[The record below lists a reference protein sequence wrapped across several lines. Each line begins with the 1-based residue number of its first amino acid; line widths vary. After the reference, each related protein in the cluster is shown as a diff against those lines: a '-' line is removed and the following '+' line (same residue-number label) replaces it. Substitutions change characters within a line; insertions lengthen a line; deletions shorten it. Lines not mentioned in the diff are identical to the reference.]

1 MSENIHAEDFSKG
14 YEFLL
19 DSLSEEESKEF
30 NIYINKVRHSLL
42 QTIVNYE
49 KLIELEAKYEYEY
62 GNKKKLNNINYQVGI
77 LLISLAMIYYSNN
90 SYDKVFSA
98 ITLLT
103 VMTIYFIH
111 INFNQTKTSNEIIL
125 RKIQDEKNRSD
136 LYGYGIRYI
145 LLEDLINLNEKI
157 INAKFLNFYVD
168 FKEEEYR
175 RKMDE
180 SERNYSKFDYILNI
194 ELMKYIT
201 QSKTFL
207 KNKDLYDNLTLT
219 NYFTELSD

>member
-77 LLISLAMIYYSNN
+77 LLITLTIIYYSNN